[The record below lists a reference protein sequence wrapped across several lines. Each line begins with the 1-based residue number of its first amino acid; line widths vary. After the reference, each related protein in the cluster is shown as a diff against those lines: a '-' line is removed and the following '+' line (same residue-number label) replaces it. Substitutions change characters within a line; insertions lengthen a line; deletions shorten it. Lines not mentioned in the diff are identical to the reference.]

1 MAVAALNPTQVHL
14 LKMFSYA
21 QTDSALS
28 NIKDALTKY
37 FASNI
42 DQAMD
47 QLWKEGKWN
56 DDKNEEILQEHLR
69 TPYHG

>member
-1 MAVAALNPTQVHL
+1 
-14 LKMFSYA
+14 MFSYA

-47 QLWKEGKWN
+47 QLWEEGKWDN
-56 DDKNEEILQEHLR
+56 DKNEEILH
-69 TPYHG
+69 